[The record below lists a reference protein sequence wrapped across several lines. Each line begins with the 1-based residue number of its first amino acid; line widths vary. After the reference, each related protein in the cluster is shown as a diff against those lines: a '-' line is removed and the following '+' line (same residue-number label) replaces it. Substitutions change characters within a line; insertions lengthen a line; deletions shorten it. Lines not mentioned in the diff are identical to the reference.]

1 MLKVNVQPIN
11 YKLCSIIHW
20 ALVIVCVRYKGCKK
34 DSDLLKRLVQIS
46 VTIAGT
52 EELLTAFPVPQK
64 TGS

>member
-20 ALVIVCVRYKGCKK
+20 ALVCVRYRGCKK